1 MSDQSESIRVSF
13 FKSSREPFLDL
24 LKTHEIE
31 FVTHQPPIGVPMAAG
46 EWVEVLKSLSISAP
60 LATVVVA
67 FLKHRHS
74 RKIIIT
80 TKDKTVVHAENLTHE
95 ELVHILENA
104 KNLTA
109 IETGPKE
116 T

>member
-1 MSDQSESIRVSF
+1 MPDHIESIRVSL
-13 FKSSREPFLDL
+13 FKNSRAPFVEL
-24 LKTHEIE
+24 LEAHGIE
-31 FVTHQPPIGVPMAAG
+31 FITYPPTMGVPTAAG
-46 EWVEVLKSLSISAP
+46 EWVEALKSLSISAP
-60 LATVVVA
+60 LATVIVA

-80 TKDKTVVHAENLTHE
+80 TKDNTVVHAENLTHE
-95 ELVHILENA
+95 ELVEVLKNA

-109 IETGPKE
+109 IETGPRE